1 MGQPAPAGQRAA
13 AVVVTR
19 PGRECARWVEALQAR
34 GLRALALPL
43 IAIAP
48 PPDTRPVQEA
58 WRRLEEFSAVMFVSA
73 NAVEQF
79 FMQKPPAVHTGRAQF
94 AIKTRAWAP
103 GPGTAAAL
111 VQAGVDAAMVDA
123 PAPDAPQFDS
133 EALWQVVAGQVPAGG
148 RVLVVRGGDGD
159 GNGAGREWLAG
170 QLAASGVQVETVV
183 AYVRHAPVWDAQ
195 QLAQAH
201 AAAGDGSVWL
211 FSSSQAVAH
220 LTDLL
225 PGQDWAS
232 ARALATHPRIA
243 QAARAAGFGVVWE
256 SRPAVG
262 AVAAALESIR

>member
-1 MGQPAPAGQRAA
+1 MDSLAPT
-13 AVVVTR
+13 VVVTR

-34 GLRALALPL
+34 GLQAVALPL
-43 IAIAP
+43 IAISSAADP
-48 PPDTRPVQEA
+48 LPVQDA
-58 WRRLEEFSAVMFVSA
+58 WRRLQEFSAVMFVSA

-79 FMQKPPAVHTGRAQF
+79 FMQKPPSVHEGRAQF

-111 VQAGVDAAMVDA
+111 SQAGVGAAMVDA

-133 EALWQVVAGQVPAGG
+133 EALWQVVAGQVTAGG
-148 RVLVVRGGDGD
+148 RVLIVRGGDGD
-159 GNGAGREWLAG
+159 GNGAGRDWLAA
-170 QLAASGVQVETVV
+170 QLTAVGVEVETVV
-183 AYVRHAPVWDAQ
+183 AYLRQAPVWDAR
-195 QLAQAH
+195 QLAQARV
-201 AAAGDGSVWL
+201 AAGDGSVWL

-220 LTDLL
+220 LLDLL
-225 PGQDWAS
+225 RGQDWGK

-256 SRPAVG
+256 SRPAVD